1 MSGECLE
8 KKGVKKPCSSLPELA
23 GERVECYRN
32 LHKDCFSVRR
42 KGIVQ
47 CHAESLLLSEVTF
60 HVSQK
65 GRERVLREQRK
76 NVHAYV
82 KGILQG
88 HLKLL
93 SILEPVTQMDNRGWA
108 ELTYDPYQYSS
119 FVLRGTTKQ
128 TIVNRADLV
137 LLHGNRIWAYRI
149 D

>member
-1 MSGECLE
+1 M
-8 KKGVKKPCSSLPELA
+8 
-23 GERVECYRN
+23 
-32 LHKDCFSVRR
+32 RR

-47 CHAESLLLSEVTF
+47 CHAETLLLSDVTF

-82 KGILQG
+82 KGKLEVDSKILQVIEAG
-88 HLKLL
+88 SDWLESLL
-93 SILEPVTQMDNRGWA
+93 TYRGWV
-108 ELTYDPYQYSS
+108 ELTYNPYKFSS

-137 LLHGNRIWAYRI
+137 LLHGSRMWAYRI